1 MNEQLKE
8 KIEKLKEEL
17 TGNMFEDMDKRE
29 EIHSLE
35 MKAKGV
41 TPHKPEDSEF
51 ECFNCGS

>member
-8 KIEKLKEEL
+8 KIEKLKGEL
-17 TGNMFEDMDKRE
+17 TGNMFEDMEKRE

-35 MKAKGV
+35 MKANNV